1 MTILLMPGKWY
12 NHIVGFN
19 EMVKDRFDQFVEVNN
34 MIVIGNFLYQ
44 ATELL

>member
-1 MTILLMPGKWY
+1 MAGKWY
-12 NHIVGFN
+12 NHIVEFN